1 MTRQR
6 WLALGLIGLALV
18 LGSIAAAGTT
28 AATPTPKS
36 KVPVAAPADPS
47 KVVGSQACVKCH
59 APEHSVWTK
68 TPHAKTFDELHRRP
82 EAKKIAQN
90 LGIESIKHS
99 GRCVHCHY
107 TQQEV
112 TTVTANMGVGVHAIA
127 GISCESCHGA
137 AKDWLDVHHNY
148 GGPDV
153 TRLTESPE
161 HRQQRVAA
169 AISLGMRNPNNV
181 YLVAQSCYRCHTT
194 ADEELVN
201 VGGHTAG
208 SLTFDFV
215 SWSQGTIHHNFVE
228 TDGKVNIPSSPERL
242 RVMFVAG
249 IIAEVESTM
258 RAVAKAT
265 IKDKYGV
272 TVAQRAARSGA
283 RLKSVAEKVNDPR
296 LDKAVKIFE
305 TVSIK
310 LNNEAQLTKGADMI
324 AKIGIDF
331 AENPPASELESI
343 ERFVPTKDKW
353 K

>member
-1 MTRQR
+1 MKRQR
-6 WLALGLIGLALV
+6 WLALGLIGTAFV
-18 LGSIAAAGTT
+18 LGSIAAA
-28 AATPTPKS
+28 ATPATKS
-36 KVPVAAPADPS
+36 AVPVAQPADPN
-47 KVVGSQACVKCH
+47 KVLGSDTCIKCH
-59 APEHSVWTK
+59 APEHAVWSK
-68 TPHAKTFDELHRRP
+68 TPHSKTFDELHRRP
-82 EAKKIAQN
+82 EAKEIALK

-99 GRCVHCHY
+99 GRCVDCHY
-107 TQQEV
+107 TQQSV
-112 TTVTANMGVGVHAIA
+112 TTVASTMGAGFHAIA
-127 GISCESCHGA
+127 GISCESCHGPA
-137 AKDWLDVHHNY
+137 RDWLDTHHNY

-161 HRQQRVAA
+161 HRKQRIET
-169 AISLGMRNPNNV
+169 AIALGMRNPNNV

-228 TDGKVNIPSSPERL
+228 SDGKINIASSPQRL
-242 RVMFVAG
+242 RLMFVAG
-249 IIAEVESTM
+249 ILAEVESTM

-265 IKDKYGV
+265 TKDKYGV

-283 RLKSVAEKVNDPR
+283 RLKSVAAKINDPR

-310 LNNEAQLTKGADMI
+310 LNNEAQLTKGANMI
-324 AKIGIDF
+324 AKIGVDF
-331 AENPPASELESI
+331 AENPPASGLEQI
-343 ERFVPTKDKW
+343 DQYVPGKDKW